1 MRNVDANLEER
12 KQMEIEVS
20 GHHAQREHNHRG
32 GPDVEA
38 QLSAKKVRDR
48 AEDECP
54 QNKSDNGEGIQVR
67 DIVSL
72 KENILNL

>member
-1 MRNVDANLEER
+1 MLQPPIVKQESFSFMRNVDATLEER

-54 QNKSDNGEGIQVR
+54 
-67 DIVSL
+67 
-72 KENILNL
+72 